1 MLDKTSN
8 IKEGIIMSCFI
19 CERIEM
25 IKNGTNP
32 YFVTELE
39 TGYVVLGDYQRYKG
53 YTCFL
58 SKLHVTELH
67 FMTKEYRIKH
77 LEEMSIVSE
86 AVYNAFQA
94 DKMNHAML
102 GNLDSHVHWHL
113 IPRVE
118 GDTPVKAPIW
128 RLPDEELFHDSYRP
142 VREELNEMIIRLRTE
157 ISRLNAKIL

>member
-1 MLDKTSN
+1 MGCL
-8 IKEGIIMSCFI
+8 I

-32 YFVTELE
+32 YFVAELN
-39 TGYVVLGDYQRYKG
+39 TGYVVLGDYQKYKG

-58 SKLHVTELH
+58 CKMHVTELH
-67 FMTKEYRIKH
+67 FMPFAYRIKH

-86 AVYNAFQA
+86 AVFNTFQA

-113 IPRVE
+113 IPRVI
-118 GDTPVKAPIW
+118 GDAPANAPIW
-128 RLPDEELFHDSYRP
+128 RLPDEELFKASYRP
-142 VREELNEMIIRLRTE
+142 DAGKLQEMVIKLRKEIDRLTCINE
-157 ISRLNAKIL
+157 N